1 MEDMHDSSSPH
12 QPIPATGI
20 AGGVLRLMYLE
31 VHTMNQKQINTD
43 RWDDDSVVV
52 NFDLVDLDKGDVVG
66 QAGYVHIRM
75 EDNAFTVTAFNADG
89 DVVSETHMP
98 FDFKG

>member
-1 MEDMHDSSSPH
+1 
-12 QPIPATGI
+12 
-20 AGGVLRLMYLE
+20 
-31 VHTMNQKQINTD
+31 MNEKQINTD
-43 RWDDDSVVV
+43 RWDDDSLVV

-66 QAGYVHIRM
+66 QAGYVHIRK
-75 EDNAFTVTAFNADG
+75 EDKAYTITAFNADG

>member
-1 MEDMHDSSSPH
+1 
-12 QPIPATGI
+12 
-20 AGGVLRLMYLE
+20 
-31 VHTMNQKQINTD
+31 MNEKQINTD

-52 NFDLVDLDKGDVVG
+52 NFDLVDLDKGSIVG
-66 QAGYVHIRM
+66 QAGYVHIRK
-75 EDNAFTVTAFNADG
+75 EDNAYTVTAFNADG